1 MARSDYIL
9 YFSQEKTAHVSGLL
23 KEAVSEGT
31 TAEVEFDG
39 ETIAVTLYSCDLGNV
54 VQELE
59 RLEINHRKLEETAP
73 DLERVSVPLHAL
85 TTELVN
91 AGVRVHSVSLVTRLP
106 VTPFGS
112 KRTCPPTNENSG
124 SGTGLPIWER

>member
-9 YFSQEKTAHVSGLL
+9 HFPKEKTADVSELL

-39 ETIAVTLYSCDLGNV
+39 EMIAVTLYSCDFGNV
-54 VQELE
+54 VQELDE
-59 RLEINHRKLEETAP
+59 LGISHKKLEETAP
-73 DLERVSVPLHAL
+73 DLKRVSVSLHAL
-85 TTELVN
+85 TTELVS
-91 AGVRVHSVSLVTRLP
+91 AGARLHSVSLVSRLP

-112 KRTCPPTNENSG
+112 KRRATPARTYSRTPRTSPAD
-124 SGTGLPIWER
+124 S

>member
-9 YFSQEKTAHVSGLL
+9 HFSQEKTADVSGLL

-59 RLEINHRKLEETAP
+59 RLEVNHRKLEETAP

-85 TTELVN
+85 TTELVS
-91 AGVRVHSVSLVTRLP
+91 AGARVHSVSLVTRLS

-112 KRTCPPTNENSG
+112 LRLTT
-124 SGTGLPIWER
+124 

>member
-9 YFSQEKTAHVSGLL
+9 HFSQEKTAYVSGLL

-39 ETIAVTLYSCDLGNV
+39 EMIAVTLYSCDLGNV

-59 RLEINHRKLEETAP
+59 KLEVNHTKLEETVP

-85 TTELVN
+85 TTALMS
-91 AGVRVHSVSLVTRLP
+91 AGARVHSVSLVTRLP

-112 KRTCPPTNENSG
+112 KRTCPPTSENSG
-124 SGTGLPIWER
+124 SGTGLPIWQR